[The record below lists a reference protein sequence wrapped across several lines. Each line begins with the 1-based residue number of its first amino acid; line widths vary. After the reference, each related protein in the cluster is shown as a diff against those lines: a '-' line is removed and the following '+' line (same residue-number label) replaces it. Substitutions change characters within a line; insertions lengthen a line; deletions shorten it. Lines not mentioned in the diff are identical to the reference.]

1 MLPDASHESFLLGIR
16 DPDHTHWKS
25 SERSRIHST
34 RYHAPFP
41 PGRGINST
49 PRCGCLER
57 TASIQPS
64 DNDMTTAH
72 HRTHTSFASH
82 TAKPQEKN
90 IACQRR
96 KIIFRRGTS
105 WIGSLPTPLY
115 TGDGSYTYVY
125 PFIPE
130 TARWRS
136 FIPTHHHRRHH
147 DPRCGSMAVAELDL
161 IEHSLSSRT
170 ADRRFIIE
178 VLSKTHNIPRRAN
191 GTEAFFQ
198 LSSTIHWASTDVTM

>member
-1 MLPDASHESFLLGIR
+1 MHSLFQTDDEKRRGIMLPDASHESFLLGIR

-115 TGDGSYTYVY
+115 R
-125 PFIPE
+125 
-130 TARWRS
+130 RWKLYLRLS
-136 FIPTHHHRRHH
+136 FHSRN
-147 DPRCGSMAVAELDL
+147 GAVAVLYPNSSSSSSSWSAMWQYGGGRARFDRT
-161 IEHSLSSRT
+161 LSQLPHCRS
-170 ADRRFIIE
+170 E
-178 VLSKTHNIPRRAN
+178 VH
-191 GTEAFFQ
+191 
-198 LSSTIHWASTDVTM
+198 HWGAVKNT